1 MTRRRPG
8 THLSVTE
15 LSITDPRVREAMA
28 AIPRAAFL
36 RPEQRELV
44 DQDRPLDI
52 GEGQTTS
59 QPSLIAW
66 TLEQLDLKPGARVLE
81 VGTGCGYQTALLA
94 HLASEVFSI
103 DIIENL
109 VVGAAENLGQL
120 GITNVHLRAADGYLG
135 WPEAAPFDAIVV
147 AAGAASLPPPLVEQ
161 LAPGGRLIIPVGE
174 RDDMSLLLVNK
185 LFTGEVLQ
193 EKSLSVRFVPLTG
206 PHTAHNAKSRPTLM
220 PG

>member
-1 MTRRRPG
+1 M
-8 THLSVTE
+8 
-15 LSITDPRVREAMA
+15 
-28 AIPRAAFL
+28 
-36 RPEQRELV
+36 
-44 DQDRPLDI
+44 
-52 GEGQTTS
+52 
-59 QPSLIAW
+59 
-66 TLEQLDLKPGARVLE
+66 
-81 VGTGCGYQTALLA
+81 
-94 HLASEVFSI
+94 
-103 DIIENL
+103 
-109 VVGAAENLGQL
+109 VGAAENLGQL

-185 LFTGEVLQ
+185 LISGEVLQ

-206 PHTAHNAKSRPTLM
+206 PHTTHNAKSRPTLR